1 MAAKRKVPTKKGK
14 VNSFKEEEKKPF
26 NKGKQHGSK
35 FGKKNVEEKPM
46 STTKAKKKEF
56 QAKRYNKK
64 TKKTEEDDEDS
75 EFEVVPDN
83 ATKPST
89 LVASKATNVDYNS
102 DDDSDDDGAVDMF
115 GSVGSKAAIGDL
127 GLDEEGND
135 IEDGVDHISDN
146 SDDDDKFIAAENLNA
161 NRKKKKSGGFQSMGL
176 SQNVFKA
183 ISHKGFKVPTPI
195 QRKCVPI
202 IMEGNDVVGMA
213 RTGSG
218 KTAAFLIPML
228 EKLKA
233 HSAKVGA
240 RAIVLSPSRELALQ
254 TQKVAKELG
263 KYTDLR
269 SCIIVGGDSLEEQ
282 FSMIASNPDII
293 IATPGRLLHLIVEM
307 NLDIKTVEY
316 VVFDEADRLFEMG
329 FAVQLHEI
337 LSRLPQSRQTL
348 LFSATLPK
356 LLVDFAK
363 AGLQDPTL
371 VRLDVDTKI
380 SKDLEMAFFNIKQ
393 QEKEAALLYILR
405 NVIKLSKTTPYS
417 ADSNAEQDKK
427 KKKFKKPVN
436 MGDLHQ
442 TIVFASTKH
451 HVEYLANLLM
461 LVGYQ
466 VSYVYG
472 TLDQTARHI
481 QINNFRNGISNIMV
495 VTDVAARGIDIPILE
510 NVINYDFVDSSKVFI
525 HRVGRAARAG
535 RRGWAYSLITP
546 EELPYL
552 MDLQLFLSRKLVC
565 GSSEA
570 NEKGYDFTSDIV
582 MGSVP
587 RELIDDDSEWV
598 RSRVAADAELTGYQ
612 QTAIN
617 GYKLY
622 CRTRP
627 SAAAESYT
635 RAKELLK
642 SLNIKDPH
650 PLVVNDLNTASQQSR
665 SALLSSIT
673 NFRPQETIFEV
684 GQRGTRKTSE
694 ATMVMRSRRKAVAK
708 VIDAHK
714 FRQAEKTLNVLDTF
728 KGPEMNGNNDEAD
741 THVNLGGD
749 VDDEEL
755 MNTFKMTDDKPV
767 KKFQSGNPAG
777 KSKKPASYKDSEFY
791 MSYTQADA
799 NTEKGYSMNSSG
811 NFAEQA
817 AKASLDLVGDERE
830 TMTQKKNQLR
840 WDSKKKKFVQGTGI
854 GSDNKK
860 MIRTESGALI
870 SASFKSGRFDDWS
883 KKTKLAIPRAGEQEL
898 STARNKM
905 GQKRYRHTETK
916 EAKPLD
922 PKAMDYEH
930 KLKKRK
936 RQEEE
941 DPNADSRAGKK
952 GGMGSKRVGTMKNAR
967 NELKGTDQIRRDR
980 AQKEQRRE
988 KNARHTKKG
997 KKGGRR

>member
-1 MAAKRKVPTKKGK
+1 M
-14 VNSFKEEEKKPF
+14 
-26 NKGKQHGSK
+26 
-35 FGKKNVEEKPM
+35 
-46 STTKAKKKEF
+46 
-56 QAKRYNKK
+56 
-64 TKKTEEDDEDS
+64 
-75 EFEVVPDN
+75 
-83 ATKPST
+83 
-89 LVASKATNVDYNS
+89 
-102 DDDSDDDGAVDMF
+102 
-115 GSVGSKAAIGDL
+115 
-127 GLDEEGND
+127 
-135 IEDGVDHISDN
+135 
-146 SDDDDKFIAAENLNA
+146 
-161 NRKKKKSGGFQSMGL
+161 
-176 SQNVFKA
+176 
-183 ISHKGFKVPTPI
+183 
-195 QRKCVPI
+195 
-202 IMEGNDVVGMA
+202 
-213 RTGSG
+213 
-218 KTAAFLIPML
+218 
-228 EKLKA
+228 
-233 HSAKVGA
+233 
-240 RAIVLSPSRELALQ
+240 Q

-307 NLDIKTVEY
+307 SLDIKTVEY

-337 LSRLPQSRQTL
+337 LSRLPQTRQSL

-380 SKDLEMAFFNIKQ
+380 SKDLEMAFFSIKQ
-393 QEKEAALLYILR
+393 QEKDAALLYILR
-405 NVIKLSKTTPYS
+405 NVIKLSKSTPNS
-417 ADSNAEQDKK
+417 ADAKTEQDK
-427 KKKFKKPVN
+427 KKKFKKPTN

-481 QINNFRNGISNIMV
+481 QINNFRNGISNILI

-535 RRGWAYSLITP
+535 RRGWAYSLVTP

-565 GSSEA
+565 GNNEA
-570 NEKGYDFTSDIV
+570 IENGYDYSSDIV
-582 MGSVP
+582 IGSIP

-598 RSRVAADAELTGYQ
+598 RSRVAADAELTGHQ
-612 QTAIN
+612 QTAVN

-642 SLNIKDPH
+642 SSTYNDPH
-650 PLVVNDLNTASQQSR
+650 PLVADDLNNASQQSR

-673 NFRPQETIFEV
+673 NFRPQETIFEI

-694 ATMVMRSRRKAVAK
+694 ATLVMRSRRKAVAK

-714 FRQAEKTLNVLDTF
+714 SKQAENAQKVLDTF
-728 KGPEMNGNNDEAD
+728 NGPEGNASNDEED
-741 THVNLGGD
+741 THINLGGD

-755 MNTFKMTDDKPV
+755 KSTFKMMTDEKPP
-767 KKFQSGNPAG
+767 KKPLSTKVAN
-777 KSKKPASYKDSEFY
+777 KSKKPTSYKDQEFY

-799 NTEKGYSMNSSG
+799 NTEKG
-811 NFAEQA
+811 
-817 AKASLDLVGDERE
+817 
-830 TMTQKKNQLR
+830 
-840 WDSKKKKFVQGTGI
+840 
-854 GSDNKK
+854 
-860 MIRTESGALI
+860 
-870 SASFKSGRFDDWS
+870 
-883 KKTKLAIPRAGEQEL
+883 
-898 STARNKM
+898 
-905 GQKRYRHTETK
+905 
-916 EAKPLD
+916 
-922 PKAMDYEH
+922 
-930 KLKKRK
+930 
-936 RQEEE
+936 
-941 DPNADSRAGKK
+941 
-952 GGMGSKRVGTMKNAR
+952 
-967 NELKGTDQIRRDR
+967 
-980 AQKEQRRE
+980 
-988 KNARHTKKG
+988 
-997 KKGGRR
+997 

>member
-1 MAAKRKVPTKKGK
+1 
-14 VNSFKEEEKKPF
+14 
-26 NKGKQHGSK
+26 
-35 FGKKNVEEKPM
+35 
-46 STTKAKKKEF
+46 
-56 QAKRYNKK
+56 
-64 TKKTEEDDEDS
+64 
-75 EFEVVPDN
+75 
-83 ATKPST
+83 
-89 LVASKATNVDYNS
+89 
-102 DDDSDDDGAVDMF
+102 
-115 GSVGSKAAIGDL
+115 
-127 GLDEEGND
+127 
-135 IEDGVDHISDN
+135 
-146 SDDDDKFIAAENLNA
+146 
-161 NRKKKKSGGFQSMGL
+161 
-176 SQNVFKA
+176 
-183 ISHKGFKVPTPI
+183 
-195 QRKCVPI
+195 
-202 IMEGNDVVGMA
+202 
-213 RTGSG
+213 
-218 KTAAFLIPML
+218 
-228 EKLKA
+228 
-233 HSAKVGA
+233 
-240 RAIVLSPSRELALQ
+240 
-254 TQKVAKELG
+254 
-263 KYTDLR
+263 
-269 SCIIVGGDSLEEQ
+269 
-282 FSMIASNPDII
+282 MIASNPDII

-393 QEKEAALLYILR
+393 QEKEATLLYILR
-405 NVIKLSKTTPYS
+405 NVIKLSKTTPYA
-417 ADSNAEQDKK
+417 ADANAEKDK

-565 GSSEA
+565 GSTEA

-598 RSRVAADAELTGYQ
+598 RSRVAADAELTGHH

-650 PLVVNDLNTASQQSR
+650 PLVVNELNTASRQSR

-694 ATMVMRSRRKAVAK
+694 ATMIMRSRRKAVAK

-714 FRQAEKTLNVLDTF
+714 FRQAEKTQNVLDTF
-728 KGPEMNGNNDEAD
+728 RAPESNGNDDEAD

-755 MNTFKMTDDKPV
+755 MNTFKMTDDKPA
-767 KKFQSGNPAG
+767 KKFQPANPSN
-777 KSKKPASYKDSEFY
+777 KSKKPANYKDSEFY

-799 NTEKGYSMNSSG
+799 NTEKG
-811 NFAEQA
+811 
-817 AKASLDLVGDERE
+817 
-830 TMTQKKNQLR
+830 
-840 WDSKKKKFVQGTGI
+840 
-854 GSDNKK
+854 
-860 MIRTESGALI
+860 
-870 SASFKSGRFDDWS
+870 
-883 KKTKLAIPRAGEQEL
+883 
-898 STARNKM
+898 
-905 GQKRYRHTETK
+905 
-916 EAKPLD
+916 
-922 PKAMDYEH
+922 
-930 KLKKRK
+930 
-936 RQEEE
+936 
-941 DPNADSRAGKK
+941 
-952 GGMGSKRVGTMKNAR
+952 
-967 NELKGTDQIRRDR
+967 
-980 AQKEQRRE
+980 
-988 KNARHTKKG
+988 
-997 KKGGRR
+997 

>member
-1 MAAKRKVPTKKGK
+1 M
-14 VNSFKEEEKKPF
+14 
-26 NKGKQHGSK
+26 
-35 FGKKNVEEKPM
+35 
-46 STTKAKKKEF
+46 
-56 QAKRYNKK
+56 
-64 TKKTEEDDEDS
+64 
-75 EFEVVPDN
+75 
-83 ATKPST
+83 
-89 LVASKATNVDYNS
+89 
-102 DDDSDDDGAVDMF
+102 
-115 GSVGSKAAIGDL
+115 
-127 GLDEEGND
+127 
-135 IEDGVDHISDN
+135 
-146 SDDDDKFIAAENLNA
+146 
-161 NRKKKKSGGFQSMGL
+161 
-176 SQNVFKA
+176 
-183 ISHKGFKVPTPI
+183 
-195 QRKCVPI
+195 
-202 IMEGNDVVGMA
+202 
-213 RTGSG
+213 
-218 KTAAFLIPML
+218 
-228 EKLKA
+228 
-233 HSAKVGA
+233 
-240 RAIVLSPSRELALQ
+240 LSPSRELALQ

-481 QINNFRNGISNIMV
+481 QINNFRNGVSNIMV

-565 GSSEA
+565 GSAEA

-582 MGSVP
+582 MGSIP

-598 RSRVAADAELTGYQ
+598 RSRVAADAELTGHQ

-635 RAKELLK
+635 RAKEVLK
-642 SLNIKDPH
+642 SLSIKDPH
-650 PLVVNDLNTASQQSR
+650 PLVANDLNSASQQSR
-665 SALLSSIT
+665 TALLSSIT

-714 FRQAEKTLNVLDTF
+714 SRQAEKTLNVLDTF
-728 KGPEMNGNNDEAD
+728 KGPEMNGNDGEAD

-767 KKFQSGNPAG
+767 KKFQSGTPAG
-777 KSKKPASYKDSEFY
+777 KTKKPTSYKDSEFY

-799 NTEKGYSMNSSG
+799 NTEKG
-811 NFAEQA
+811 
-817 AKASLDLVGDERE
+817 
-830 TMTQKKNQLR
+830 
-840 WDSKKKKFVQGTGI
+840 
-854 GSDNKK
+854 
-860 MIRTESGALI
+860 
-870 SASFKSGRFDDWS
+870 
-883 KKTKLAIPRAGEQEL
+883 
-898 STARNKM
+898 
-905 GQKRYRHTETK
+905 
-916 EAKPLD
+916 
-922 PKAMDYEH
+922 
-930 KLKKRK
+930 
-936 RQEEE
+936 
-941 DPNADSRAGKK
+941 
-952 GGMGSKRVGTMKNAR
+952 
-967 NELKGTDQIRRDR
+967 
-980 AQKEQRRE
+980 
-988 KNARHTKKG
+988 
-997 KKGGRR
+997 